1 MSSEPSGTLEL
12 VVCIVKNH
20 RKVEEMLTGF
30 LDLGIRG
37 ATVVDVKGMGQIIS
51 TQIPI
56 FTGFKSLFPGWG
68 ADTYMIL
75 SVIDSANVDRVFKMA
90 GEVCGDINKPG
101 VGIAFTVPV
110 TRVMGMA
117 EEWK

>member
-1 MSSEPSGTLEL
+1 MSTEPSVTLEL
-12 VVCIVKNH
+12 MVCIVKSH

-30 LDLGIRG
+30 LELGIRG
-37 ATVVDVKGMGQIIS
+37 ATVVDVKGMGQIIT

-75 SVIDSANVDRVFKMA
+75 SVVDAANVERAFKMA
-90 GEVCGDINKPG
+90 EEVCGDFNKPG

-117 EEWK
+117 GEWK